1 MEQDIERLIRNPSQM
16 QIEFTALPTS
26 YLRLAA
32 HRLAQHYSLQSIA
45 IPDPITLDGAGP
57 GSRIIIRKIT
67 SDCRLPAV
75 RLADIP
81 VNLPQEDTSSV
92 PVKLAIKPRQHRN
105 LHGSGQGGS
114 SSRSNFQK
122 SVEER
127 KEEYNRARARIF
139 NNSDSND
146 ANSSGSSG
154 TVSKAHEEPRLPDS
168 LDNCGVVEPDLDET
182 YEFASNLH
190 SSSSSNLNSAAHRGG
205 GGNSSGSISRKW
217 GEKEGGI
224 TRTRSGGARVA
235 IFRDRDIDR
244 KDPDYD
250 RSYDRYS
257 PPPPPSIS
265 LSVYTLS
272 DSSLLV
278 LCDISW
284 HYNI

>member
-1 MEQDIERLIRNPSQM
+1 MEQDIERLIRNPREI

-45 IPDPITLDGAGP
+45 IPDPITLDGSGP

-67 SDCRLPAV
+67 TDCRLPTV

-105 LHGSGQGGS
+105 LHGSGLGGS
-114 SSRSNFQK
+114 SSRSNFPK
-122 SVEER
+122 TVEER

-139 NNSDSND
+139 ND
-146 ANSSGSSG
+146 ANSSGNSG
-154 TVSKAHEEPRLPDS
+154 TVSKPRDEPRFPDS
-168 LDNCGVVEPDLDET
+168 LDNCGFVEPDLDET
-182 YEFASNLH
+182 YELAGNFN
-190 SSSSSNLNSAAHRGG
+190 SSSGSNLNSLANRGS
-205 GGNSSGSISRKW
+205 NSSGSNRNR
-217 GEKEGGI
+217 GESEAGL
-224 TRTRSGGARVA
+224 TRTRSGGSRVA

-250 RSYDRYS
+250 RSYDRYTL
-257 PPPPPSIS
+257 S
-265 LSVYTLS
+265 LSLGVPSHTV
-272 DSSLLV
+272 V
-278 LCDISW
+278 LCDIS
-284 HYNI
+284 

>member
-45 IPDPITLDGAGP
+45 IPDPITLDGSGP

-67 SDCRLPAV
+67 SECRLPAV
-75 RLADIP
+75 RLVDIP

-92 PVKLAIKPRQHRN
+92 PVKLAIKPRNQRN
-105 LHGSGQGGS
+105 LHGSGQSGS

-139 NNSDSND
+139 NNGFNND
-146 ANSSGSSG
+146 ANSGGSVG
-154 TVSKAHEEPRLPDS
+154 TVNKPREEPRLPDS
-168 LDNCGVVEPDLDET
+168 LDNCGFVEPDVEEAYDL
-182 YEFASNLH
+182 A
-190 SSSSSNLNSAAHRGG
+190 SNLNSSSSLNLNLAAVRGG
-205 GGNSSGSISRKW
+205 NIGGGSSRNRGD
-217 GEKEGGI
+217 KEGGI
-224 TRTRSGGARVA
+224 NRTRSGGARVA
-235 IFRDRDIDR
+235 IFRDRDIER

-250 RSYDRYS
+250 RNYDRC
-257 PPPPPSIS
+257 S
-265 LSVYTLS
+265 LSLSLIVHSQVAVYLLS
-272 DSSLLV
+272 F
-278 LCDISW
+278 DISMTY
-284 HYNI
+284 YNI

>member
-1 MEQDIERLIRNPSQM
+1 MEQDIERLLRNPSQM

-45 IPDPITLDGAGP
+45 IPDPTTLDGSGP

-67 SDCRLPAV
+67 SECRLPAV

-92 PVKLAIKPRQHRN
+92 PVKLAIKPRNQRN
-105 LHGSGQGGS
+105 LHGCGQSGS

-139 NNSDSND
+139 NNSIGND
-146 ANSSGSSG
+146 ANSSGSIG
-154 TVSKAHEEPRLPDS
+154 TVSKPREEPRLPDS
-168 LDNCGVVEPDLDET
+168 LDNCGFVEPDVDET
-182 YEFASNLH
+182 YELASNLN
-190 SSSSSNLNSAAHRGG
+190 SSSSSNLNAAAVRGG
-205 GGNSSGSISRKW
+205 NISGSSIRNR
-217 GEKEGGI
+217 GDREGGI
-224 TRTRSGGARVA
+224 SRTRSGGARVA

-257 PPPPPSIS
+257 LSPSHCALSLIAVCLLSFDIS
-265 LSVYTLS
+265 LTY
-272 DSSLLV
+272 
-278 LCDISW
+278 C
-284 HYNI
+284 NIL